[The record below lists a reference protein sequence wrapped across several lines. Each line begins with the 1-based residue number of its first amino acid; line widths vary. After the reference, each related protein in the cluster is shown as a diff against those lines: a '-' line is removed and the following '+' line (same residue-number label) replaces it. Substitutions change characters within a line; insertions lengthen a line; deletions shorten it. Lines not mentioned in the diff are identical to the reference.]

1 MEAPHLER
9 KLVAILAADIE
20 GFSSHM
26 ERDEAGTGPRAS
38 NVRLGSLAD
47 IASHLPVL

>member
-1 MEAPHLER
+1 MEAPHLDR

-26 ERDEAGTGPRAS
+26 ERDEARRSRCSIQSSPDHR
-38 NVRLGSLAD
+38 RL
-47 IASHLPVL
+47 HC